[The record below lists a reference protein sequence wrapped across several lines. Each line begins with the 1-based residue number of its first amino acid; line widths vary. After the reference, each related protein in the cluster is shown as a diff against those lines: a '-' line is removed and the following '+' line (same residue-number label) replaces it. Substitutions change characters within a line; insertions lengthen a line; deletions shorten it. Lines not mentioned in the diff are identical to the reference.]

1 MKLLCAVLLVTG
13 ALLAQSVEGIVT
25 SASDSQPISGV
36 KVQIDRAGK
45 PAAETLSDGQGAFRV
60 EGIEPGDY
68 TASFSKS
75 GFRQPERTAS
85 ARRPFHVAA
94 GSAAIHLD
102 ARMTPLGKLSGR
114 VLDASRRPMPHAAV
128 QLLVSGDFTGELS
141 KADDNGNFSFTNI
154 DAGIYTLS
162 ARAPKDAPAPPPS
175 GDQRLGW
182 VRTWYPSV
190 ADRFSGAK
198 ITVAPG
204 AELTGQDIEL
214 RAVPVHRLRGRLLD
228 ARGEPAPHVA
238 VKIYP
243 PEELITDAGEN
254 EAITAQ
260 DGGFE
265 FPALYDGHW
274 RLKAIVESGGVSLT
288 AIAYQEMTGR
298 DLDRL
303 DLRLQPPF
311 TVAGKVV
318 METPAGG
325 PSPKRVTVILGP
337 SGGGDHVPNGRSNAD
352 GTLLIEDVTPDTYRI
367 TPIRPGDPYYLA
379 SIQVGDREV
388 LGENVEFSPGS
399 LPITVIYKSDGGT
412 VRGTVEDC
420 AGATVTLAPQETKL
434 LIGEF
439 IQRAACDAAGRFQ
452 IGNIRPGEYYAY
464 AFDRAPGMLE
474 YSRLAN
480 PAVAN
485 QAVRVTVRAGESSS
499 ITLKVTS
506 LNRY

>member
-1 MKLLCAVLLVTG
+1 MKLPCALLLFAG
-13 ALLAQSVEGIVT
+13 ALLAQSVEGVVT
-25 SASDSQPISGV
+25 SVSDSAPLSGV
-36 KVQIDRAGK
+36 KVQIERAGK
-45 PAAETLSDGQGAFRV
+45 AVAETLSDGQGAFRL
-60 EGIEPGDY
+60 EGIDPGDF

-75 GFRQPERTAS
+75 GFRQPERTAP
-85 ARRPFHVAA
+85 ARRPFHLTA

-102 ARMTPLGKLSGR
+102 VRMTPLGRLSGR
-114 VLDASRRPMPHAAV
+114 VLDASRRPVPHAGV
-128 QLLVSGDFTGELS
+128 QLLLSGDFAGELK
-141 KADDNGNFSFTNI
+141 KADDNGNFSFANI
-154 DAGIYTLS
+154 DAGVYTLS

-182 VRTWYPSV
+182 ARTWYPSV
-190 ADRFSGAK
+190 ADRFGGAK
-198 ITVAPG
+198 ITIAPG

-228 ARGEPAPHVA
+228 PRGESAAHVT
-238 VKIYP
+238 VKSYP
-243 PEELITDAGEN
+243 PEELITDGGEH
-254 EAITAQ
+254 EVITAQ
-260 DGGFE
+260 DGSFE
-265 FPALYDGHW
+265 FPALFDGHW
-274 RLKAIVESGGVSLT
+274 RLKAIVESGSVTLT
-288 AIAYQEMTGR
+288 AIAYQEMTGH
-298 DLDRL
+298 DIDRL
-303 DLRLQPPF
+303 DMRLQPPF
-311 TVAGKVV
+311 TIAGKVV
-318 METPAGG
+318 IETPAGA
-325 PSPKRVTVILGP
+325 PPKRVTVILGP

-367 TPIRPGDPYYLA
+367 APIRPGDPYYLA
-379 SIQVGDREV
+379 SVQVGDREV

-412 VRGTVEDC
+412 IRGTVENC
-420 AGATVTLAPQETKL
+420 GGATVTLAPQETKL

-439 IQRAACDAAGRFQ
+439 IQQAPCDAAGRFQ

-480 PAVAN
+480 PTVAN
-485 QAVRVTVRAGESSS
+485 QALRVTVRPGESTS

>member
-1 MKLLCAVLLVTG
+1 MKLLCALILFTG
-13 ALLAQSVEGIVT
+13 ALLAQTVEGIVT
-25 SASDSQPISGV
+25 SASDSQPLSGV
-36 KVQIDRAGK
+36 KVQIERARK
-45 PAAETLSDGQGAFRV
+45 PAAETLSDSQGAFRV

-75 GFRQPERTAS
+75 GFRQPERTAP

-114 VLDASRRPMPHAAV
+114 VLDANRRPMPHAGV
-128 QLLVSGDFTGELS
+128 QLLVSGDFNGELS

-154 DAGIYTLS
+154 DAGVYTLS
-162 ARAPKDAPAPPPS
+162 ARAPKEAQAPPPS

-190 ADRFSGAK
+190 ADRFGAAK
-198 ITVAPG
+198 ITIAPS

-228 ARGEPAPHVA
+228 PHGEPAPHVA

-243 PEELITDAGEN
+243 PEELVTDGGEN
-254 EAITAQ
+254 EAVTAE
-260 DGGFE
+260 DGRFE

-274 RLKAIVESGGVSLT
+274 RLKAVVESDSLTLT

-298 DLDRL
+298 DIERL
-303 DLRLQPPF
+303 DMRLQAPF

-318 METPAGG
+318 IETPAGAA
-325 PSPKRVTVILGP
+325 PPKRVGVILGP

-352 GTLLIEDVTPDTYRI
+352 GTLLIENVTPDTYRI

-379 SIQVGDREV
+379 SIQVGNREV

-399 LPITVIYKSDGGT
+399 LPIIVTYKSDGGT

-420 AGATVTLAPQETKL
+420 AGAAVTLAPQESKL

-439 IQRAACDAAGRFQ
+439 IQRAACDAGGRFQ

-474 YSRLAN
+474 YSRLAS
-480 PAVAN
+480 PTLAN
-485 QAVRVTVRAGESSS
+485 QAVRVTVRAGESTS

-506 LNRY
+506 LNPY

>member
-1 MKLLCAVLLVTG
+1 MKLLCALLLFTG
-13 ALLAQSVEGIVT
+13 ALLAQSVEGVVT
-25 SASDSQPISGV
+25 SAADSQPLSGV
-36 KVQIDRAGK
+36 KVQIERAGK
-45 PAAETLSDGQGAFRV
+45 ATAETLSDGQGSFRF
-60 EGIEPGDY
+60 EGIQPGDY

-75 GFRQPERTAS
+75 GFRQPERTAP

-114 VLDASRRPMPHAAV
+114 VLDANRRPMPHAGV

-141 KADDNGNFSFTNI
+141 KADDNGNFSFANI
-154 DAGIYTLS
+154 DPGIYTLS
-162 ARAPKDAPAPPPS
+162 ARAPKDAAPPPPS

-190 ADRFSGAK
+190 ADRFGGAK
-198 ITVAPG
+198 ISIAPG
-204 AELTGQDIEL
+204 AEVTGQDIEL
-214 RAVPVHRLRGRLLD
+214 RAVPAHRLRGRLLD
-228 ARGEPAPHVA
+228 TRGEPASHVA

-243 PEELITDAGEN
+243 PEELITDGGEN
-254 EAITAQ
+254 EANTAQ
-260 DGGFE
+260 DGSFE

-274 RLKAIVESGGVSLT
+274 RLKAVVESGGVSLT

-298 DLDRL
+298 DIERL

-311 TVAGKVV
+311 TLAGKVV
-318 METPAGG
+318 METPTGAPPPRSVGI
-325 PSPKRVTVILGP
+325 ILGP
-337 SGGGDHVPNGRSNAD
+337 SGGGDHVPHGMSNPD

-379 SIQVGDREV
+379 SIQVGNREV

-399 LPITVIYKSDGGT
+399 LPITVTYKSDGGT

-420 AGATVTLAPQETKL
+420 AGATITLAPQKTKL

-439 IQRAACDAAGRFQ
+439 IQRAVCDAGGRFQ
-452 IGNIRPGEYYAY
+452 IGNIRPGEYYSY
-464 AFDRAPGMLE
+464 AFDRAPGILE

-480 PAVAN
+480 PTVAN

-506 LNRY
+506 LSRY